1 MEGPAPAIYVRWCAP
16 RFNGLTLLAYLNYIP
31 RTPCRSTASRFT
43 IAGPGVWPG
52 RRSESTDTP
61 PLENSMALNATEPP
75 AQELL
80 VHARERG
87 ANVAGVPSPTF
98 NGA

>member
-1 MEGPAPAIYVRWCAP
+1 
-16 RFNGLTLLAYLNYIP
+16 
-31 RTPCRSTASRFT
+31 
-43 IAGPGVWPG
+43 
-52 RRSESTDTP
+52 
-61 PLENSMALNATEPP
+61 MALNATEPP